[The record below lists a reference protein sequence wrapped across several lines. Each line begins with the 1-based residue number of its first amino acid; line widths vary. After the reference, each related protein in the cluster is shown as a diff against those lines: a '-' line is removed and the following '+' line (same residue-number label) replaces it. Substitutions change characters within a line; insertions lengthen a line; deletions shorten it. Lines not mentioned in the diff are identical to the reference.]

1 MKIIVACDSFKGC
14 MSSKEVEESI
24 KKGILKANNKHE
36 VLTFPM
42 ADRGEGTA
50 MVFCDIIQGKTID
63 VLTVDAYGKNVFTTY
78 CISQDGQLAI
88 MDVASCIGLNMTG
101 SQGRRTGR
109 PGCGVLLPECDGNS
123 ALWCQGRREQ
133 DAAPGQVGILNEFVC
148 FYNLWKRG
156 ITCTKRMVLLVNSFY
171 Y

>member
-42 ADRGEGTA
+42 ADGGEGTA

-88 MDVASCIGLNMTG
+88 MDVAKKSNDRI
-101 SQGRRTGR
+101 
-109 PGCGVLLPECDGNS
+109 
-123 ALWCQGRREQ
+123 
-133 DAAPGQVGILNEFVC
+133 
-148 FYNLWKRG
+148 K
-156 ITCTKRMVLLVNSFY
+156 
-171 Y
+171 

>member
-42 ADRGEGTA
+42 ADGGEGTA

-88 MDVASCIGLNMTG
+88 MDVASCIGLNMTPKEKRSLAEQTSSFISSG
-101 SQGRRTGR
+101 AEYGDLELMTCPTVKLRSECSTNHAM
-109 PGCGVLLPECDGNS
+109 PKLASAALPPSNTYIFSGHTS
-123 ALWCQGRREQ
+123 R
-133 DAAPGQVGILNEFVC
+133 
-148 FYNLWKRG
+148 
-156 ITCTKRMVLLVNSFY
+156 
-171 Y
+171 